1 MKWKNRQG
9 SSNIE
14 DRRGS
19 GGGGRLGG
27 SLIGAVVVLVGAFF
41 GLDLTGVVNFY
52 DSAVAPAVSG
62 PQSPVSESAE
72 EKELRNFVSVV
83 LKETEDAWG
92 EIFAQAGMRY
102 VQPKLVL
109 YRGATDTA
117 CGMGRSAMGPFYCP
131 ADQKVYLDLSFY
143 DDMRNKLQADGEFA
157 MAYVVAHE
165 VGHHAQNLLGI
176 SRQVRKA
183 QSASSEAESNRL
195 SVKLEL
201 QADCFAG
208 IWARKVKDKS
218 LLDPGDAQQAFNA
231 AEAVGDDRLQR
242 RATGAVVLDS
252 FTHGSS
258 AQRLEWFKRGL
269 ASGSV
274 GACDTFN

>member
-1 MKWKNRQG
+1 M
-9 SSNIE
+9 
-14 DRRGS
+14 
-19 GGGGRLGG
+19 GG

-41 GLDLTGVVNFY
+41 GLDLTGIVNFY

-109 YRGATDTA
+109 YRGATGTA
-117 CGMGRSAMGPFYCP
+117 CGMGQSAMGPFYCP

-176 SRQVRKA
+176 SRQVRQA
-183 QSASSEAESNRL
+183 QSASSEVESNRL

-218 LLDPGDAQQAFNA
+218 LLDPGDVQQAFNA

-242 RATGAVVLDS
+242 RASGTVVPDS